1 MTRKKSKKFINNTFI
16 LFSLL
21 LVANILLIN
30 CGGGG
35 SDGGTTTTV
44 IASGTGTVITHIT
57 DPPVCKEPEGS
68 VQHVWITITRVM
80 AHMSQAAGPS
90 ETGWID
96 LVDLRDKPM
105 QIDLLSLDS
114 TSCIL
119 TVLGSAGGIPEGKYQ
134 QIRLY
139 LLSNSPAVGEVIPS
153 PNECAGQGYNC
164 IVKEGITHELRLS
177 SQEMSGIKIPPG
189 QISGGG
195 LTVTAGQTVNLTID
209 FDACSSIVEQG
220 NSDFRLKPTLHAG
233 QVIATANSISGR
245 VVNTSTGLPIANA
258 VVLVETRDSG
268 VTPNIDRVYAQRT
281 TDADGLFVFCPIPSG
296 TYDLVIAARTGV
308 VYFPAITLQVPAGQD
323 TGDIPLLPESLGKPL
338 AGIAGKVSAS
348 NGGAPVDAD
357 ITLTSL
363 YEITLAGSTPLRVT
377 MPLFLPPSSQVT
389 VDTIPGTCGTGCA
402 NYTLFVQAINPQ
414 IGTFRASP
422 PTSYSPPATGSTV
435 YYVHARAFAPLSGGQ
450 LFCTPSSI
458 TATGIAVIAGST
470 TIAPDISFTGCQY

>member
-268 VTPNIDRVYAQRT
+268 VTPNIDRVYAQRSA
-281 TDADGLFVFCPIPSG
+281 DADGLFIFCPLPSG
-296 TYDLVIAARTGV
+296 TYDLVIAARTSSQ
-308 VYFPAITLQVPAGQD
+308 VYFPTIILQVPAGQD
-323 TGDIPLLPESLGKPL
+323 MGDIPMLPEPSPGKAL
-338 AGIAGKVSAS
+338 AGIAGKVLAS
-348 NGGAPVDAD
+348 NGSTPVDAD
-357 ITLTSL
+357 ITLTAL
-363 YEITLAGSTPLRVT
+363 QEITLAGNIPLLIQVGCTGYQPTNRHISSFTPDLI
-377 MPLFLPPSSQVT
+377 LAS
-389 VDTIPGTCGTGCA
+389 GTGE
-402 NYTLFVQAINPQ
+402 YSVQGSRTSLRPIQRGTAILHPFERNDN
-414 IGTFRASP
+414 RNHCSP
-422 PTSYSPPATGSTV
+422 RD
-435 YYVHARAFAPLSGGQ
+435 H
-450 LFCTPSSI
+450 C
-458 TATGIAVIAGST
+458 
-470 TIAPDISFTGCQY
+470 

>member
-1 MTRKKSKKFINNTFI
+1 MSRIKSKTYAINALI
-16 LFSLL
+16 LFLSLI
-21 LVANILLIN
+21 VANLLLIN

-35 SDGGTTTTV
+35 GNTNTTPSINTP
-44 IASGTGTVITHIT
+44 GTGRVITHIT
-57 DPPVCKEPEGS
+57 DPPVCKEPDGS
-68 VQHVWITITRVM
+68 FQHVWVTITRVR
-80 AHMSQAAGPS
+80 AHISGDAGS
-90 ETGWID
+90 AEGGWVD

-105 QIDLLSLDS
+105 QIDLLALDS
-114 TSCIL
+114 TSCLL
-119 TVLGSAGGIPEGKYQ
+119 TELGSTGGIPEGKYQ
-134 QIRLY
+134 QIRLH
-139 LLSNSPAVGEVIPS
+139 LLSNSPAIDEAVPS

-164 IVKEGITHELRLS
+164 VVRDGDTHTLRLG
-177 SQEMSGIKIPPG
+177 SQEQTGIKIPPG
-189 QISGGG
+189 QMTGGG
-195 LTVTAGQTVNLTID
+195 LTVIAGQTVNLTID

-220 NSDFRLKPTLHAG
+220 NGEFRLKPTLHAG
-233 QVIATANSISGR
+233 QVIPVANSISGR
-245 VVNTSTGLPIANA
+245 VVDSSTGQPIASA
-258 VVLVETRDSG
+258 VVLIETRDTDI
-268 VTPNIDRVYAQRT
+268 TPNIDRVYAQRT